1 MIPGSLWLSESAE
14 TDFKVPLVGVV
25 VVGGFFRLQVSGF
38 VTAGP
43 VAADFILNHYQLVPA
58 AKNNNIVFVL
68 PLKLFLM
75 DILYA
80 ADVTP
85 GRTKRT
91 LF

>member
-1 MIPGSLWLSESAE
+1 M
-14 TDFKVPLVGVV
+14 
-25 VVGGFFRLQVSGF
+25 
-38 VTAGP
+38 AGP

-85 GRTKRT
+85 GRTKRA